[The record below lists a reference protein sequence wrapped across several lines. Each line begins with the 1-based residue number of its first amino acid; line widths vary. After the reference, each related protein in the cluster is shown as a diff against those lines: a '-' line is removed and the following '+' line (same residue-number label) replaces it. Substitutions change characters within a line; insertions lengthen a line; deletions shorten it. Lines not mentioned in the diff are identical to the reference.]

1 MTQPP
6 SPTRPPVTARPAA
19 GAAKREF
26 SVNELILSRARV
38 WGIKPAM
45 IRAAFRTEGR
55 THATPDE
62 AEQLVKRFSTM
73 QVTAEQH

>member
-1 MTQPP
+1 
-6 SPTRPPVTARPAA
+6 
-19 GAAKREF
+19 
-26 SVNELILSRARV
+26 
-38 WGIKPAM
+38 M